1 MFARWDRNTIV
12 DMVRIDADPGKM
24 LNDVYRIQIS
34 VREDVAYAA
43 IDDRIV
49 AKIAYSSK
57 FSGSQ
62 IVFASFSDDVTY
74 FRDLTIVST
83 IPTPGAIVIVG
94 IAAMGFV
101 RGRRR

>member
-1 MFARWDRNTIV
+1 MFARWDRDTIV
-12 DMVRIDADPGKM
+12 DMMRIDADPGKM
-24 LNDVYRIQIS
+24 LNDVHRIQIS

-74 FRDLTIVST
+74 FRDMTIVST
-83 IPTPGAIVIVG
+83 IPAPGAIVIVG
-94 IAAMGFV
+94 IASMMVV

>member
-1 MFARWDRNTIV
+1 M
-12 DMVRIDADPGKM
+12 RIDAEAKKM
-24 LNDVYRIQIS
+24 LNGEHRVHIS

-49 AKIAYSSK
+49 AKIAYSPK

-62 IVFASFSDDVTY
+62 IVFASFTEDVTY
-74 FRDLTIVST
+74 FRDMTIVST
-83 IPTPGAIVIVG
+83 IPAPGVIAIIG
-94 IAAMGFV
+94 IASMMVA